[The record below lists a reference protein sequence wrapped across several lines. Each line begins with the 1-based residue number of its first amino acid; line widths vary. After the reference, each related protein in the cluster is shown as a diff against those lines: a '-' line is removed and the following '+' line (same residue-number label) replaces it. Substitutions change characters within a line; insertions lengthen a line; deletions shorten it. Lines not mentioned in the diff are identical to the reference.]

1 MKDTREILIS
11 QNRFNFLS
19 DNETQIEGDGKVN
32 YVSGNIKHASHID
45 CSNITINIKVKIR
58 RRCEHFTKKKKRRR
72 RKWVK

>member
-32 YVSGNIKHASHID
+32 YVSGNIKHASYID
-45 CSNITINIKVKIR
+45 CSNITIK
-58 RRCEHFTKKKKRRR
+58 
-72 RKWVK
+72 